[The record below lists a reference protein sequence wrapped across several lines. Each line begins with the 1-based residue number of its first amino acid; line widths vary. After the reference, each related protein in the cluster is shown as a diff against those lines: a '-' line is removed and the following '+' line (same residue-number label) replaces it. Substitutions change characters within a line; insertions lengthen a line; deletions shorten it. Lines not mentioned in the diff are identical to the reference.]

1 MERSQNFKI
10 RLGIFI
16 AVGLTLF
23 ILAIFIIGKQKN
35 LFDPVFKLSARFEN
49 VSGLQVGS
57 TVRFSGINVGPVDN
71 IRIVN
76 DSTVKVDMLIKKEV
90 QRFIRA
96 DSEAGI
102 GSEGL
107 IGDKLLV
114 VSQGS
119 PDSPVVKNGQT
130 IPSTEPVETDQIMAG
145 LQVTVDNVAL
155 ATGEINEIL
164 GKVNSGK
171 GTLGKLIED
180 PTMANNIDKTIVNLR
195 NSTKGLDENMKAAQE
210 NFLLRG
216 YFKRKAKAE
225 AKAKKEAEK
234 KQKKQAK
241 EAQEAAEKAAKQK
254 QKELEQ
260 QQEAQKAEDKK

>member
-1 MERSQNFKI
+1 MERSNNFKV

-16 AVGLTLF
+16 AVGLTF
-23 ILAIFIIGKQKN
+23 FVLAIFIIGKQKN
-35 LFDPVFKLSARFEN
+35 LFDPVIKVTTRFQN
-49 VSGLQVGS
+49 VGGLQVGS
-57 TVRFSGINVGPVDN
+57 TVRFSGINVGTVDN

-76 DSTVKVDMLIKKEV
+76 DSTVKVDMLIKKDV

-107 IGDKLLV
+107 IGDKILV
-114 VSQGS
+114 LSQGS
-119 PDSPVVKNGQT
+119 PNQPNVKDGQN
-130 IPSTEPVETDQIMAG
+130 IPSAEPVETDAIMAS
-145 LQVTVDNVAL
+145 LQVTADNAAL

-171 GTLGKLIED
+171 GTLGKLIQD
-180 PTMANNIDKTIVNLR
+180 PTMANNIDKTIVNLK
-195 NSTKGLDENMKAAQE
+195 NSTAGLDENMKAAQE
-210 NFLLRG
+210 NFLLKG

-234 KQKKQAK
+234 KQKKAAEDAK
-241 EAQEAAEKAAKQK
+241 EAAEDAAKQK
-254 QKELEQ
+254 EKALKEKE
-260 QQEAQKAEDKK
+260 EAQKAATKK